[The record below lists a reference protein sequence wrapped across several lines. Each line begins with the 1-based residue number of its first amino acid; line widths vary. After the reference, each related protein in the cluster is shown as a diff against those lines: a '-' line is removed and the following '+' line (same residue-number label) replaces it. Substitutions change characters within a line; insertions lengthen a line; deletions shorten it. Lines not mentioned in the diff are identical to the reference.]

1 MEPQEAGTLPYH
13 WIAPDLEAAGGTDL
27 PYHWIKI
34 DAVSP
39 NPGPVTK
46 KHVKEIVVQK
56 LGGELRAFLVDEEHK
71 YAYIL
76 AKDITAPEEEIR
88 KLLHARE
95 ILVLHDCERHEGE
108 PEGKTAAT

>member
-13 WIAPDLEAAGGTDL
+13 WIAPDLEAGGTDL

-39 NPGPVTK
+39 NPGPVTR
-46 KHVKEIVVQK
+46 KHVKEIVVKK
-56 LGGELRAFLVDEEHK
+56 LGGELRAFLLDEEHR

-76 AKDITAPEEEIR
+76 AKDIEHPDLI
-88 KLLHARE
+88 KKYLHPHE
-95 ILVLHDCERHEGE
+95 VLQLHDCERHE
-108 PEGKTAAT
+108 KD